1 MSPFRF
7 KLKVPLIHFVKSM
20 YLDITDD
27 QVRNDKNMYAR
38 SLLYRRRR
46 AKTIP
51 PLRTAVDVAGEHL
64 AALTAQKGIPIP
76 RLSAARRSRPQSA
89 QRPFFAIPRPDR
101 CARARALRRSS
112 ALRST
117 SWRPLF
123 HLDTE
128 SPRNGSLTSS
138 LLPVTDHRRGA
149 LPEHNLP
156 IMAITT
162 EDAASCF
169 VFFCF

>member
-1 MSPFRF
+1 
-7 KLKVPLIHFVKSM
+7 M

-89 QRPFFAIPRPDR
+89 QRPFFSHSPTPVRA
-101 CARARALRRSS
+101 ARARALR
-112 ALRST
+112 
-117 SWRPLF
+117 
-123 HLDTE
+123 
-128 SPRNGSLTSS
+128 SS
-138 LLPVTDHRRGA
+138 LSPLH
-149 LPEHNLP
+149 
-156 IMAITT
+156 
-162 EDAASCF
+162 
-169 VFFCF
+169 

>member
-1 MSPFRF
+1 MTKTCMPGVFFTGDGEPKRFLRSAPLSMSPASTSQHSLHKKGFPSHGSPRRDAH
-7 KLKVPLIHFVKSM
+7 VH
-20 YLDITDD
+20 
-27 QVRNDKNMYAR
+27 RAR
-38 SLLYRRRR
+38 RD
-46 AKTIP
+46 P
-51 PLRTAVDVAGEHL
+51 FF
-64 AALTAQKGIPIP
+64 PIP
-76 RLSAARRSRPQSA
+76 RPPSVLR
-89 QRPFFAIPRPDR
+89 
-101 CARARALRRSS
+101 ARARLDPPS
-112 ALRST
+112 LRST

>member
-1 MSPFRF
+1 
-7 KLKVPLIHFVKSM
+7 M

-27 QVRNDKNMYAR
+27 QVRNNKKYVSPES
-38 SLLYRRRR
+38 SLP
-46 AKTIP
+46 ATASQNDSSSS
-51 PLRTAVDVAGEHL
+51 AVDVAGEHL

>member
-1 MSPFRF
+1 
-7 KLKVPLIHFVKSM
+7 M
-20 YLDITDD
+20 YP
-27 QVRNDKNMYAR
+27 R

-51 PLRTAVDVAGEHL
+51 LPPLSMSPAGTSHCTKSDSHPTALCGAT
-64 AALTAQKGIPIP
+64 LTSTERAETLFFHSPT
-76 RLSAARRSRPQSA
+76 RPL
-89 QRPFFAIPRPDR
+89 
-101 CARARALRRSS
+101 CARARLDPPS
-112 ALRST
+112 LRST